1 MPSTVSKINSVQIT
15 LARGPVLW
23 NQKFR
28 WYSNRQEVYSVPNKV
43 HKQYRLHYR
52 IMHQAIKLYTIRL
65 QAWRGSI
72 CLWLNEGNF
81 GLPYPAPGNYTIW
94 CKKKSTLSCAGS
106 GGVRVHATYAVDPC
120 SNPSQRTLCCMSPP
134 PVSHLFTVK
143 NKGVYTWRNPYKQK
157 RTSST
162 VDSFIWLLCSWITYP
177 AQEKYCLL
185 QGRRG

>member
-1 MPSTVSKINSVQIT
+1 MARSCETKSLGDTVTGKRSIQFLIKCTNNIGCITGLCIKLLNFIQLDYRPDVARFVFDWMRAILAFLILRRGIT
-15 LARGPVLW
+15 LSGV
-23 NQKFR
+23 
-28 WYSNRQEVYSVPNKV
+28 
-43 HKQYRLHYR
+43 
-52 IMHQAIKLYTIRL
+52 
-65 QAWRGSI
+65 
-72 CLWLNEGNF
+72 
-81 GLPYPAPGNYTIW
+81 
-94 CKKKSTLSCAGS
+94 KKKSTLSCAGS

-134 PVSHLFTVK
+134 HVSHLLTVK